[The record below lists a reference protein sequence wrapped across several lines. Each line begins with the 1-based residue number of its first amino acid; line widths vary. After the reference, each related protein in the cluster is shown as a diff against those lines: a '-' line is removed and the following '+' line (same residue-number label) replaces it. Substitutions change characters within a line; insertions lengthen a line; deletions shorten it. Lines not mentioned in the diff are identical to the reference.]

1 MYFSYKSIR
10 RRTQMWVILAL
21 AAAAAFSSLLAR
33 ATPKEPGHK
42 PLLTGRQISPQV
54 VSALERACQNCHSEN
69 TSWPWYSNI
78 PPVSWKV
85 HGDVARAR
93 QFMDFSKWDEYT
105 DLQKRGFRAS
115 IAMAIESRA
124 MPPRGYLMLHPEAR
138 LSDADRRELENWAR
152 MRAH

>member
-1 MYFSYKSIR
+1 MLAVAAGFS
-10 RRTQMWVILAL
+10 A
-21 AAAAAFSSLLAR
+21 LLAW
-33 ATPKEPGHK
+33 ATPEEPGHK
-42 PLLTGRQISPQV
+42 RLLSGSQITPQV
-54 VSALERACQNCHSEN
+54 VSALERACQNCHSGN

-115 IAMAIESRA
+115 IAMAIETRA
-124 MPPRGYLMLHPEAR
+124 MPPRGYVMFHPEAR
-138 LSDADRRELENWAR
+138 LSDADRRALDNWAQ

>member
-10 RRTQMWVILAL
+10 GRTQIWVLLMLAG
-21 AAAAAFSSLLAR
+21 AAVFSALLAR
-33 ATPKEPGHK
+33 ATPHEPGHK

-54 VSALERACQNCHSEN
+54 VSALEHACQNCHSGN

-85 HGDVARAR
+85 HGDVARGR

-105 DLQKRGFRAS
+105 DLQKRGFRTS
-115 IAMAIESRA
+115 IAMAVEARA

-138 LSDADRRELENWAR
+138 LSESDRRALENWASVQ
-152 MRAH
+152 